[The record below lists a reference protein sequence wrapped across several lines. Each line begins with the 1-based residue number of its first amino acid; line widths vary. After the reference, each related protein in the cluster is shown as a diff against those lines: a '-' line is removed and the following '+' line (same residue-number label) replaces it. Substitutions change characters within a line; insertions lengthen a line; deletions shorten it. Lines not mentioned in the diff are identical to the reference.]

1 MIFYQN
7 NQNFSIVGTPKE
19 QQGFG
24 LYFKN
29 FAQDAFTPNPIGKL
43 STSTAPFFAYD
54 NNSSSIN
61 MCIEGKAIELTNK
74 QQGFL
79 ATYRFAVFKSHKKM
93 VKELEKGASQVL
105 TREQQV
111 VLLPKVTDLLFDFRT
126 FARVNRISD

>member
-24 LYFKN
+24 LYFKS

-43 STSTAPFFAYD
+43 ATSTAPFFAYD
-54 NNSSSIN
+54 NNSPSIN
-61 MCIEGKAIELTNK
+61 ICIEGKAIELTNK

-79 ATYRFAVFKSHKKM
+79 ATYRFAIFKNHIQM
-93 VKELEKGASQVL
+93 AKELKEGASQVL
-105 TREQQV
+105 TREQQD
-111 VLLPKVTDLLFDFRT
+111 VLLPKVPELLCDFRT
-126 FARVNRISD
+126 FVRVNRVND